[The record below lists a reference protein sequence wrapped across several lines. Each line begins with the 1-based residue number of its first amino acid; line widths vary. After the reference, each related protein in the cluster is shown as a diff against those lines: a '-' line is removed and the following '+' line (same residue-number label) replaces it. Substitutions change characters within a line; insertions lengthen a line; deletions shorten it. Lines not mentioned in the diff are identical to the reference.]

1 MMEIAKKKGGKKRGG
16 QGLIDIVFSWSLE
29 DVMNKNLYK
38 DKVKEIPDTFL
49 SEVHYLNSFMHP
61 LLEETR
67 ADLYSNM
74 TDSLRN
80 APSCEVLD
88 LRTREG
94 FNPPNDL
101 FYEVRLK
108 RTRNGYGESKTPY
121 EPQGGELIALS
132 DVRPK
137 RIEDLNRP
145 KISYLIAV
153 VGSRDDDDDSDWF
166 PILSS
171 KPIIFQKKNNE
182 EGKKGDELFIVYLT
196 SLVTNIRIWNSL
208 KMDLGSANLKII
220 RTVLQVHQDDAANS
234 AVEEIEGKNVQDDRN
249 CDLCTQQETESTI
262 SLNARAAIHSFGL
275 DDSQEMAILSCVT
288 TTQCVH
294 RNSVKLIWGPPGT
307 GKTKTVASML
317 SVLFNMKCRSL
328 TCAPTNIAVIGVAKR
343 FMVMVRESLQYGSYG
358 LGDIVLVG
366 NKERM
371 KVVDH
376 EDLWDVFLAY
386 RVNALASCVSPSV
399 GWQVGLIS
407 MISLLEEPEV
417 LYKKYLETVKEKDE
431 DSDEEP
437 GSGEVNAAEKDGL
450 ITKKDLKKTRISNPW
465 NKFIIQTIKENKK
478 KKLKSKKSSL
488 NNAKCHK
495 GKGCSSRE
503 VKIWT
508 FDEFILKK
516 YESLVEQ
523 LEFCMKNLYTH
534 LPTSYISLEVVM
546 NMVRAINL
554 LPTLGALLKTL
565 SETHGGLRDGF
576 KGNNTGGHIYA
587 FWTLKSECIA
597 LLTLL
602 RGSIRLPNFFEKYE
616 IQSFCLKSAVLIFS
630 TASSSSKLHGSTPIE
645 VVVIDE
651 AAQLKECESTIPLHL
666 PGLRHAV
673 LIGDEKQLPAMVQSK
688 VFHSSLA

>member
-1 MMEIAKKKGGKKRGG
+1 
-16 QGLIDIVFSWSLE
+16 
-29 DVMNKNLYK
+29 
-38 DKVKEIPDTFL
+38 
-49 SEVHYLNSFMHP
+49 MHP

-67 ADLYSNM
+67 ADFYSNM

-220 RTVLQVHQDDAANS
+220 RTVLQVHQDD
-234 AVEEIEGKNVQDDRN
+234 DRN

-358 LGDIVLVG
+358 L
-366 NKERM
+366 
-371 KVVDH
+371 
-376 EDLWDVFLAY
+376 
-386 RVNALASCVSPSV
+386 
-399 GWQVGLIS
+399 
-407 MISLLEEPEV
+407 
-417 LYKKYLETVKEKDE
+417 
-431 DSDEEP
+431 
-437 GSGEVNAAEKDGL
+437 
-450 ITKKDLKKTRISNPW
+450 
-465 NKFIIQTIKENKK
+465 
-478 KKLKSKKSSL
+478 
-488 NNAKCHK
+488 
-495 GKGCSSRE
+495 
-503 VKIWT
+503 
-508 FDEFILKK
+508 
-516 YESLVEQ
+516 
-523 LEFCMKNLYTH
+523 
-534 LPTSYISLEVVM
+534 
-546 NMVRAINL
+546 
-554 LPTLGALLKTL
+554 
-565 SETHGGLRDGF
+565 
-576 KGNNTGGHIYA
+576 
-587 FWTLKSECIA
+587 
-597 LLTLL
+597 
-602 RGSIRLPNFFEKYE
+602 
-616 IQSFCLKSAVLIFS
+616 
-630 TASSSSKLHGSTPIE
+630 
-645 VVVIDE
+645 
-651 AAQLKECESTIPLHL
+651 
-666 PGLRHAV
+666 
-673 LIGDEKQLPAMVQSK
+673 
-688 VFHSSLA
+688 